1 MLKRELIMVENSDN
15 RTVRKLTAA
24 EGYLELDLPKLAL
37 DELASI
43 GDPGEY
49 QLPVLWMTGEALKAD
64 GRFDEAV
71 APLKLV
77 AESVT
82 GPISARASESLSDC
96 LEKSGRPIPAE
107 EEETATARSAIP
119 QSGAELTRVNVQIPG
134 FGTLTFSAKD
144 GGITIQVE
152 PQKPMR

>member
-37 DELASI
+37 EELASI
-43 GDPGEY
+43 GNPGEY

-64 GRFDEAV
+64 GRFEEAV

-77 AESVT
+77 AESVS
-82 GPISARASESLSDC
+82 GPISARAWKSLSDC
-96 LEKSGRPIPAE
+96 LEKSARPIPAE
-107 EEETATARSAIP
+107 EAATARSVIP
-119 QSGAELTRVNVQIPG
+119 QSAAEPARVNVQIPG
-134 FGTLTFSAKD
+134 FGTLTFAAKD
-144 GGITIQVE
+144 GAITIQVE